1 MWYRKGVSMNKAG
14 SKSRAK
20 NTAKKLLKNTKLDA
34 YMKYDLHDWIK
45 YVSSQRLEDK
55 RTKISKF

>member
-1 MWYRKGVSMNKAG
+1 MNKAG

-45 YVSSQRLEDK
+45 YVSSQRSEDK